1 MTEIEDLEEY
11 QLIKTSMDKLAAS
24 MDDSSNIKKMMLYI
38 FSSGGKSIR
47 PTILILCTEL
57 CGGDPEKSIDAALAI
72 ELIHSASLIHDD
84 VLDGGLVRRGV
95 ESAHK
100 KYGVP
105 AAILCGDFLISKAI
119 SLISSY
125 GNESVLEFG
134 RAGMYM
140 AEGETIDIY
149 SSDRKFRKMNYFD
162 CISKKTASLFAA
174 SAAIGAYVAGADRE
188 LVLKLREFG
197 QYVGNAYQIVDDLLE
212 YLDRL
217 GDKHS
222 TYESVTLPLIL
233 RRSMGHEET
242 ISATIEEV
250 NSYVSKAKGI
260 LDDFSPSDAR
270 DKLLMITDLIT
281 LDLLPANMLE
291 ENISRS

>member
-1 MTEIEDLEEY
+1 MEIEDLEEY
-11 QLIKTSMDKLAAS
+11 RIIKASMDGLVAS
-24 MDDSSNIKKMMLYI
+24 MDDGSKMKKMMLHVC
-38 FSSGGKSIR
+38 SSGGKSIR
-47 PTILILCTEL
+47 PIILMLCTEI
-57 CGGDPEKSIDAALAI
+57 CGGDRYKSVNAALAI

-84 VLDGGLVRRGV
+84 VLDDGIIRRGV

-125 GNESVLEFG
+125 GTDSVLEFG

-140 AEGETIDIY
+140 AEGETIDI
-149 SSDRKFRKMNYFD
+149 SSNGSDFGRQNYFE

-188 LVLKLREFG
+188 KAMTFRSFG
-197 QYVGNAYQIVDDLLE
+197 ESVGNAYQIVDDLLE

-217 GDKHS
+217 DDKQS
-222 TYESVTLPLIL
+222 NYESVTLPLL
-233 RRSMGHEET
+233 YERSVGREEAVKLT
-242 ISATIEEV
+242 VREV
-250 NSYVSKAKGI
+250 RMHVNKAKGI
-260 LDDFSPSDAR
+260 LDSFSDSVAK
-270 DKLLMITDLIT
+270 DKLLLIT
-281 LDLLPANMLE
+281 NLITVDMLPKSILE
-291 ENISRS
+291 IS

>member
-1 MTEIEDLEEY
+1 MTEIENLEEY
-11 QLIKTSMDKLAAS
+11 QLIKAS
-24 MDDSSNIKKMMLYI
+24 MDELVASMEDGSNMKKMMLHI
-38 FSSGGKSIR
+38 CSSGGKSIR
-47 PTILILCTEL
+47 PIILMLCTEL
-57 CGGDPEKSIDAALAI
+57 CGEDPEKSINAALAI

-84 VLDGGLVRRGV
+84 VLDDGVIRRGV

-125 GNESVLEFG
+125 GTDSVLEFG

-140 AEGETIDIY
+140 AEGETIDI
-149 SSDRKFRKMNYFD
+149 SSADCEFRKKNYFD

-174 SAAIGAYVAGADRE
+174 SAAIGAYVAGADKE
-188 LVLKLREFG
+188 LSLKLREFG
-197 QYVGNAYQIVDDLLE
+197 ECVGNAYQIVDDLLE

-217 GDKHS
+217 EDKQS
-222 TYESVTLPLIL
+222 SYESVTLPLIL
-233 RRSMGHEET
+233 RRSMSHEET
-242 ISATIEEV
+242 IDATVEEV
-250 NSYVSKAKGI
+250 NSYVNRAKEI
-260 LDDFSPSDAR
+260 LGEFSPSDAK

-281 LDLLPANMLE
+281 LDMLPS
-291 ENISRS
+291 NILKNNQSNS

>member
-1 MTEIEDLEEY
+1 MTEIENLEEY
-11 QLIKTSMDKLAAS
+11 QLIKAS
-24 MDDSSNIKKMMLYI
+24 MDELVASMNDSSNMKKMMLHI
-38 FSSGGKSIR
+38 CSSGGKSIR
-47 PTILILCTEL
+47 PIILMLCTEL
-57 CGGDPEKSIDAALAI
+57 CGGDSRKSINAALAI

-84 VLDGGLVRRGV
+84 VLDDGVIRRGV

-125 GNESVLEFG
+125 GTDSVLEFG

-140 AEGETIDIY
+140 AEGETIDI
-149 SSDRKFRKMNYFD
+149 SSADGEFRKQNYYD

-188 LVLKLREFG
+188 LALKLRDFG
-197 QYVGNAYQIVDDLLE
+197 ECVGNAYQIVDDLLE
-212 YLDRL
+212 YLNRL
-217 GDKHS
+217 EDKQS

-233 RRSMGHEET
+233 RRNMGHEET
-242 ISATIEEV
+242 IDATVDEV
-250 NSYVSKAKGI
+250 NSHVNRAKSI
-260 LDDFSPSDAR
+260 LDEFSPSVAK
-270 DKLLMITDLIT
+270 DKLLMVTDLIT
-281 LDLLPANMLE
+281 LDMLPS
-291 ENISRS
+291 NILARNQSNS